1 MHTETREGSRCNCC
15 WVKECLPITSMA
27 GATIFSVM
35 QKIAYTYGICPG
47 KTVKIVGSLKSAKVK
62 GKALAI
68 NRSFK
73 SAFNNKTSIAIHCVL
88 SFNLPIRFVVLW
100 ATSCNNLE
108 WFLFNSMCSLAIFR
122 AAKINIFCLEMFD
135 NGSFC
140 WLSTR
145 ATAST
150 KRSATSF
157 ALVTSESALNVC
169 GCPKSSMVT
178 ICSNSY

>member
-1 MHTETREGSRCNCC
+1 MRVAQPSGLSHPMISGKRRTPTTMPCCQVFEPGVQSGHRLASLGFSVEQNMHTETREGSRCNCC

-35 QKIAYTYGICPG
+35 QRITYTYNIFPG

-62 GKALAI
+62 GKALVI

-73 SAFNNKTSIAIHCVL
+73 SVFDNKTRIAIHCVL

-108 WFLFNSMCSLAIFR
+108 
-122 AAKINIFCLEMFD
+122 
-135 NGSFC
+135 
-140 WLSTR
+140 
-145 ATAST
+145 
-150 KRSATSF
+150 
-157 ALVTSESALNVC
+157 
-169 GCPKSSMVT
+169 
-178 ICSNSY
+178 